1 MRKKQMNTFVNG
13 VRVLHVVLTKR
24 KTRMSLTN
32 LVICFF
38 RIEIDKFILVL
49 QLYCFVFM
57 RFGKGD

>member
-1 MRKKQMNTFVNG
+1 MNTFVNG

-57 RFGKGD
+57 RYGKGD